1 MFICHIVRCDA
12 SLLRSNIAKK
22 VVEEEDD
29 VARMRSAV
37 QAVANGARQFM
48 ARLDPLNVPWL
59 CALLMD
65 QLLQYAGSSKL
76 SR

>member
-1 MFICHIVRCDA
+1 MHRKRKTQSIGRQKA
-12 SLLRSNIAKK
+12 A
-22 VVEEEDD
+22 VEDEDDD
-29 VARMRSAV
+29 VARMRAAV

-65 QLLQYAGSSKL
+65 QLLQ
-76 SR
+76 